1 MKFGGFNVTNSEELK
16 TLEHAVFDEFK
27 GNKSIAVR
35 YATLSHLFKLV
46 LYIPYKN

>member
-1 MKFGGFNVTNSEELK
+1 MK

-35 YATLSHLFKLV
+35 YATLSHFFKLV